1 MPQKILFMPLCII
14 FEITAYYI
22 LFKPQNKSV
31 LLLSVLLCF
40 LSTVKMAL
48 DVLFKV
54 NGNAEILRELNKV
67 LYISSSNFIIVLA
80 ICMGGIF
87 IIKGKDKKW
96 KKQLIPFKIAIA
108 IYKNWIILTN
118 TDKDKFKR
126 INWHRN

>member
-1 MPQKILFMPLCII
+1 MELFMPQKILFMPLCII

-31 LLLSVLLCF
+31 LLLSILLCF
-40 LSTVKMAL
+40 LSTVNMAL

-80 ICMGGIF
+80 ICMAGIF
-87 IIKGKDKKW
+87 IIKGKDKKM

-108 IYKNWIILTN
+108 IYKN
-118 TDKDKFKR
+118 
-126 INWHRN
+126 